1 MMLIESEQFS
11 YQLAKGICF
20 PLKYSNR
27 TIHNLDL
34 SIIINPIIG
43 FENNENLLVNL
54 LFAPTS

>member
-1 MMLIESEQFS
+1 MLIESEQSS

-20 PLKYSNR
+20 PLKYYDR

-34 SIIINPIIG
+34 SIINPIIG

-54 LFAPTS
+54 LFSPAS